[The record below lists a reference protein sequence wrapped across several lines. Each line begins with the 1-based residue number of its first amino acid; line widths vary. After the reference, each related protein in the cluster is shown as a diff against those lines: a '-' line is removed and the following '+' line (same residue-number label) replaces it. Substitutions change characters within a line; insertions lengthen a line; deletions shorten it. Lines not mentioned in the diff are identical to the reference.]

1 MQKKLRMTGIEPA
14 TFGSLQNS
22 LGKHHVTWNE
32 SSCIRV
38 YVTICQPMKVIVS
51 VRVRYETDALTD

>member
-1 MQKKLRMTGIEPA
+1 MQKNLRMTGIEPA

-38 YVTICQPMKVIVS
+38 YVTMSTNEGHRECTCKI
-51 VRVRYETDALTD
+51 